1 VVSPGRAYP
10 WGPTLTKRTVQV
22 LGAAVVAVVL
32 VAIGVMAGKDLNRS
46 QQRSE
51 QRPTPTPASRTGFPD
66 EGIPTTT
73 RPTVT
78 VAQLTIGQ
86 TADLAIVEVPAGQT
100 GAVAPMLTVDA
111 SRPTI
116 ARMAATKVKATTGD
130 EFDRPERGLYLGIYV
145 KLLSLVDG
153 LASKANGS
161 LYVAMRGH
169 RYEPTYGPGFE
180 PAYEFN
186 DLNAGEAIE
195 GWLVFDVPDRHGK
208 LIAVDSF
215 EGTKVA
221 VWTF

>member
-1 VVSPGRAYP
+1 LE
-10 WGPTLTKRTVQV
+10 PTLSKRTVQV

-32 VAIGVMAGKDLNRS
+32 VAVGVLVGMDLNRS
-46 QQRSE
+46 GQRSE
-51 QRPTPTPASRTGFPD
+51 QRATPSQASRRGFPD

-73 RPTVT
+73 RPNLT

-86 TADLAIVEVPAGQT
+86 TADLAVVDVPAGDT

-116 ARMAATKVKATTGD
+116 ARMAATKVKVTTGD
-130 EFDRPERGLYLGIYV
+130 EFDHPERGLYLGIYV
-145 KLLSLVDG
+145 KLLSLTDG

-169 RYEPTYGPGFE
+169 RYDQTTYAAGFE
-180 PAYEFN
+180 PTYEFN

-195 GWLVFDVPDRHGK
+195 GWLVFDVPDRHGQ

-215 EGTKVA
+215 EGRKVA
-221 VWTF
+221 VWKF

>member
-1 VVSPGRAYP
+1 LS
-10 WGPTLTKRTVQV
+10 KRTIQV
-22 LGAAVVAVVL
+22 LGAAVAAVVL
-32 VAIGVMAGKDLNRS
+32 VAIGVLAGKDLNRS
-46 QQRSE
+46 GQRSE
-51 QRPTPTPASRTGFPD
+51 QRTTPSQASRTGFPD

-73 RPTVT
+73 KPTVT
-78 VAQLTIGQ
+78 VAQRTIGQ
-86 TADLAIVEVPAGQT
+86 AIDLAVVNVPVGQT
-100 GAVAPMLTVDA
+100 GAEAPVLVVDA
-111 SRPTI
+111 SKPTI
-116 ARMAATKVKATTGD
+116 ARMAATKVKVGTGD
-130 EFDRPERGLYLGIYV
+130 EFDRPERGMYLGIYV

-169 RYEPTYGPGFE
+169 RYEPTYAAGFE

-195 GWLVFDVPDRHGK
+195 GWLVFDVPDRHGQ